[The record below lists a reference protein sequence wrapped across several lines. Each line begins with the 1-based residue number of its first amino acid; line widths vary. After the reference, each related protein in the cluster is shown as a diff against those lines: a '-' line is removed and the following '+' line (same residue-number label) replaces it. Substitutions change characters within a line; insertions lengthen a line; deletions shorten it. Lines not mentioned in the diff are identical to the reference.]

1 MKGELGPLTQ
11 AVAKYQM
18 ERRLQKEMDT
28 LKVMKEKL
36 KKIQVEN
43 IKDQDVSM
51 NSYVNFL
58 ILNNLIYTFFIM
70 NCYSFNHVV

>member
-18 ERRLQKEMDT
+18 ERRIQKEMDK

-36 KKIQVEN
+36 KKIQMEN
-43 IKDQDVSM
+43 IKDQDVNK
-51 NSYVNFL
+51 NSYILNFL
-58 ILNNLIYTFFIM
+58 ILNNLYIFFIM